1 MPFKVKFMIYEPG
14 KQAPCYTT
22 SDAALARV
30 EYNAKVREQGMAL
43 SRYVFEITCEDLTK
57 AEEYVWLV
65 YQVRQAIH
73 KYYNQGRKYAD
84 LQASLTLEKQLD
96 DWNLRTRTYLNNH
109 PKCQI
114 GDEKAH
120 SFFLLVEKWR
130 EKWHK
135 FFACKKAKSEP
146 EEILREMKREC
157 TDYEKEID
165 MYVKKSIGLV

>member
-43 SRYVFEITCEDLTK
+43 SRYVYEITCEELTK
-57 AEEYVWLV
+57 TEEYVWLV

-84 LQASLTLEKQLD
+84 LQASLVLEKQLD

-109 PKCQI
+109 PVSDRRREGACFLPASGEMEGEVAQVLCVQEGEVGAG
-114 GDEKAH
+114 GDTA
-120 SFFLLVEKWR
+120 
-130 EKWHK
+130 
-135 FFACKKAKSEP
+135 
-146 EEILREMKREC
+146 
-157 TDYEKEID
+157 
-165 MYVKKSIGLV
+165 